1 MSTPRLG
8 HSATLLPDG
17 RVLVAGG
24 ASGPE
29 VYQSRI
35 GSFAP
40 LAGSLGRAPLFAAAV
55 LLPDGSALLCGGYSL
70 TGPASNTA
78 WLIRP

>member
-1 MSTPRLG
+1 M
-8 HSATLLPDG
+8 LLRDG
-17 RVLVAGG
+17 RVLVTGG

-29 VYQSRI
+29 VYQSRS

-40 LAGSLGRAPLFAAAV
+40 LAGWLGRAPLFAAAV

>member
-1 MSTPRLG
+1 MLLG
-8 HSATLLPDG
+8 DG

-24 ASGPE
+24 ASDPE
-29 VYQSRI
+29 VYQPRSGI
-35 GSFAP
+35 FAP
-40 LAGSLGRAPLFAAAV
+40 LAGSFGRAPLFAAAV
-55 LLPDGSALLCGGYSL
+55 LRPDGGALLCGGYSL